1 MPCTSI
7 HLKIFWA
14 SQKHFWQVNDGL
26 SGHPPETCGGGFP
39 DKSII
44 DGPHGI
50 IWTEVKKQNSLFFF
64 YGPKVFEP
72 AQNILWHKSK
82 WHKFS
87 ANSFD
92 IEPLCYFDRHADKKV
107 LIKTVSI

>member
-1 MPCTSI
+1 MDRG
-7 HLKIFWA
+7 
-14 SQKHFWQVNDGL
+14 QKAKFISDE
-26 SGHPPETCGGGFP
+26 S
-39 DKSII
+39 
-44 DGPHGI
+44 
-50 IWTEVKKQNSLFFF
+50 FF
-64 YGPKVFEP
+64 YRPKVFEP

-107 LIKTVSI
+107 LMKTVSI